1 MPDGRETDVD
11 ASAIAQ
17 LRSLLDALRGS
28 PYRRQLGLLAIGIVV
43 VICANTAGQIRL
55 NVWQRDF
62 FNALEQRQ
70 LMTFAE
76 QLLVFTV
83 IVGALLVLVV
93 AQTWLHEMLKVRL
106 REWLTH
112 ELLDQWLLPKRAH
125 LLAFSGPIG
134 VNPDQRMHEDARHLT
149 ELSADLAVG
158 LLPGI
163 AVAG

>member
-83 IVGALLVLVV
+83 IVGALLVQVV

-125 LLAFSGPIG
+125 LLAFSGPSGSI
-134 VNPDQRMHEDARHLT
+134 PTSACTRMR
-149 ELSADLAVG
+149 V
-158 LLPGI
+158 I
-163 AVAG
+163 